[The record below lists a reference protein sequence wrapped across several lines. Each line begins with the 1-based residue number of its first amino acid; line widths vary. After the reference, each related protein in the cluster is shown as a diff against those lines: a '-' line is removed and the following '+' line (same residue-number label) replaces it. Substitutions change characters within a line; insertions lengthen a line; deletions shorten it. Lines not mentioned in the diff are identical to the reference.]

1 MPNQQIYKREFTING
16 KVHRI
21 YCNKEITEERAL
33 ELYYRM
39 NPAEL
44 VPEVSGSS

>member
-1 MPNQQIYKREFTING
+1 MLNQQIYIREFTING

-33 ELYYRM
+33 ELYYKM
-39 NPAEL
+39 HPGEL
-44 VPEVSGSS
+44 IP